1 MNKILFVILS
11 LTILSCGKKQDSI
24 SSMNNDEI
32 KKNAEIYIKSKL
44 DSDMYLDSV
53 RIVQVMDWNEKV
65 ELDVAQ
71 RIYRK
76 HYYDYVSSF
85 AEKNI
90 KDSEKIKKHIEKL
103 EELYQKA
110 DTIKS
115 DGRMVRFK
123 VQISKKDKTVE
134 SDTIS
139 MLFDKNNMIIPNNIV
154 DKMVTDKYPLNFD

>member
-1 MNKILFVILS
+1 MNKILFVIIS
-11 LTILSCGKKQDSI
+11 LTILSCSKKQDNL
-24 SSMNNDEI
+24 SMNNDEI
-32 KKNAEIYIKSKL
+32 KKNAEIFIKSKL
-44 DSDMYLDSV
+44 NSDMYLDSV
-53 RIVQVMDWNEKV
+53 RIVQVMDWNEKL

-71 RIYRK
+71 RIYTK
-76 HYYDYVSSF
+76 HYYDYASSF

-115 DGRMVRFK
+115 NGRMVRFK

-134 SDTIS
+134 FDTIS
-139 MLFDKNNMIIPNNIV
+139 MLFNKNNMIIPNNIV